1 MIFEKLQLE
10 NISAYISR
18 QMEKS
23 DPADEKDGQRL
34 LRLKFQQEKVRE
46 WSAYLSGGEQD
57 LPVVPIAKGEYYEP
71 SAALKHFWIG
81 YRYEKTH
88 VPFNIVINNL
98 WGQFNL
104 EIFKRTCHTIIERH
118 EILRTVAVFLDDA
131 RAVKQKVLPEID
143 LDRLLTVIDIS
154 QEKDPKKAIGHHLD
168 LAKNHIFE
176 YERGPYFYF
185 TLLKC
190 SGEEFFVIFN
200 ISHSIFD
207 GFSKDLFEKEFSILY
222 RAYKE
227 GKPHGLKELPLQY
240 KDFCKWEGEIQ
251 SKDISTAYR
260 KYWFYDEDA
269 RYPQGNLSLYY
280 TRTELNDVSY
290 RDSLRRRIKP
300 YLRDAGEE
308 TVRAFYGV
316 VGKAERT
323 YSRSYRVVI
332 HGDALAG
339 LHVLCRKRKAAVH
352 FFIMAVWNVLIY
364 KTTSLKSVVFGVNTA
379 TRDRAEF
386 QTIMGFFVNTILVRN
401 SLDGNMSFDSLLTDI
416 IINGSIAS
424 SFKYYTLAKLL
435 DDLDIPFNAIN
446 TIFLNVQP
454 TTPTAALTDL
464 SSRHSDKTMLGI
476 FDIDLHIRICN
487 NGIEIVCHYDT
498 SIYQAEV
505 IERLWDG
512 FMDLLQKCTTNPLL
526 PIDEI
531 GYPDRYLKTVLSFKR

>member
-1 MIFEKLQLE
+1 
-10 NISAYISR
+10 
-18 QMEKS
+18 
-23 DPADEKDGQRL
+23 
-34 LRLKFQQEKVRE
+34 
-46 WSAYLSGGEQD
+46 
-57 LPVVPIAKGEYYEP
+57 
-71 SAALKHFWIG
+71 
-81 YRYEKTH
+81 
-88 VPFNIVINNL
+88 
-98 WGQFNL
+98 
-104 EIFKRTCHTIIERH
+104 
-118 EILRTVAVFLDDA
+118 
-131 RAVKQKVLPEID
+131 
-143 LDRLLTVIDIS
+143 
-154 QEKDPKKAIGHHLD
+154 
-168 LAKNHIFE
+168 
-176 YERGPYFYF
+176 
-185 TLLKC
+185 
-190 SGEEFFVIFN
+190 
-200 ISHSIFD
+200 
-207 GFSKDLFEKEFSILY
+207 
-222 RAYKE
+222 
-227 GKPHGLKELPLQY
+227 
-240 KDFCKWEGEIQ
+240 
-251 SKDISTAYR
+251 
-260 KYWFYDEDA
+260 
-269 RYPQGNLSLYY
+269 
-280 TRTELNDVSY
+280 
-290 RDSLRRRIKP
+290 
-300 YLRDAGEE
+300 
-308 TVRAFYGV
+308 
-316 VGKAERT
+316 
-323 YSRSYRVVI
+323 
-332 HGDALAG
+332 
-339 LHVLCRKRKAAVH
+339 
-352 FFIMAVWNVLIY
+352 MAVWNVLIY